1 MIPSHCAAVNAHL
14 NAYCGDTLRRDCRRL
29 LGCAGDRP
37 YNTGAVEYKVYLVGH
52 PLARTPIG
60 DAHNEAFRK
69 DGLPIEFVRMDI
81 PPVNFHRELSELLR
95 QPEVLGIKVAKP
107 YKQTALSY
115 CQEISH
121 PAKATGVVNTM
132 VKRRSGLVY
141 GHNTEAPGLVKLMR
155 DGGIDTVRSALILG
169 AGEGARIA
177 LAALR
182 DLGCARYLVGYRNPR
197 RPTEL
202 SSQFKGIRRQVSY
215 FPLNEMTEFFSWAE
229 SSGVLPE
236 PPAATQK
243 SGKKKIKSKKST
255 SGGDRKRWSVVV
267 NATPIGL
274 GQHQGE
280 SLITSASFMTCFEH
294 VIELAPAEEPTPL
307 AKLAQQAG
315 VPVFY
320 GLDLLARQSDDSR
333 EAWIKE
339 YNRRE
344 RGESAPARRMRI
356 KRRSRG

>member
-1 MIPSHCAAVNAHL
+1 VPGTCVFGPPV
-14 NAYCGDTLRRDCRRL
+14 C
-29 LGCAGDRP
+29 RP
-37 YNTGAVEYKVYLVGH
+37 YNTGAVEYKIYLVGH
-52 PLARTPIG
+52 PLAKTPIG
-60 DAHNEAFRK
+60 DAHNEAFRS

-95 QPEVLGIKVAKP
+95 KPEVLGIKVAKP

-132 VKRRSGLVY
+132 VKRQSGLVY
-141 GHNTEAPGLVKLMR
+141 GHNTEAPALIKLLR

-202 SSQFKGIRRQVSY
+202 SSQFKGIKRQVSY
-215 FPLNEMTEFFSWAE
+215 FPLSEMTEFFAWAE
-229 SSGVLPE
+229 SSGVLAVPPE
-236 PPAATQK
+236 TGKK
-243 SGKKKIKSKKST
+243 SGKKKPKKSNA
-255 SGGDRKRWSVVV
+255 SGDRKRWSVVV

-280 SLITSASFMTCFEH
+280 SLITSHSFMACFEH
-294 VIELAPAEEPTPL
+294 VIELAPSEEPTPL
-307 AKLAQQAG
+307 VQLAQQSG
-315 VPVFY
+315 VSVFN

-339 YNRRE
+339 YTRRQ
-344 RGESAPARRMRI
+344 RGDSVPSRRMRI
-356 KRRSRG
+356 TRRSRG